1 MAAVFKGGMLN
12 NQGAGVNTN
21 LIGSTDNWGGAPIDS
36 GDTIIIFGCYGGA
49 AAAAAD
55 WLDNMIGS
63 YGSNPNCGVIALVSH
78 PGGQFH
84 LGAAYAAIQS
94 PTAERIVGM
103 ELNTLRPS
111 RSVAV
116 HRYSGL
122 RIASN
127 PFIAS
132 ANGNSSNN
140 AAIAAGAVNPGGS
153 GLVLAAFASDEYQLT
168 YTSAGNTKRFEAD
181 QLTTFEKITTGAGDV
196 TMSATGSG
204 ATGAKLALSL
214 AFRDTV
220 TGGGAQIIF
229 TGGGQML
236 GI

>member
-1 MAAVFKGGMLN
+1 MAAVYKGGMAN
-12 NQGAGVNTN
+12 NQAGGVTTN
-21 LIGSTDNWGGAPIDS
+21 LIGSTDNWGGAPVDS
-36 GDTIIIFGCYGGA
+36 GDTLIIFGCYGGSV
-49 AAAAAD
+49 AAAAD

-63 YGSNPNCGVIALVSH
+63 YGSNPNSGILALVSH
-78 PGGQFH
+78 PNGQFH

-94 PTAERIVGM
+94 STAERVVAM
-103 ELNTLRPS
+103 ELNTLRTV

-127 PFIAS
+127 PFISS
-132 ANGNSSNN
+132 ANGNSAGNT
-140 AAIAAGAVNPGGS
+140 AIAAGNVDPGGS
-153 GLVLAAFASDEYQLT
+153 GLVLAAFASDQT
-168 YTSAGNTKRFEAD
+168 GITFTSGGNTQRLVAD
-181 QLTTFEKITTGAGDV
+181 QLTTFERITAGAGNV
-196 TMSATGSG
+196 AMSGTGSVATGP
-204 ATGAKLALSL
+204 KLALSL

-229 TGGGQML
+229 TGGGQVL